1 MNDKMYQN
9 ILIIKPS
16 ALGDIVH
23 ALPAVIALRQ
33 AMPSAKITWLVRNQF
48 APLLDIIPE
57 INERLLFNRNEMAAW
72 FYKPKAFRC
81 FQAFRRQL
89 RNARFD
95 LVIDFQGLLRSALF
109 ARMTGCK
116 NRIGLAEA
124 REGARFFYTRIVRP
138 PKDSPHILDYYYAVL
153 RELGIYTECDNFK
166 LSAPPAVRQ
175 AIADKLSA
183 RGLKSK
189 QYLVLI
195 PGSAHAGKCWP
206 ADRFAAAAEQLHQ
219 QFHLEVAAV
228 GSAQEKPIIARIQ
241 RLCSVPVAD
250 LSGQTSLVELV
261 ALLEQAAAVISND
274 TGPGHIA
281 AAVNVPTVLV
291 FGHTNPRRLGPY
303 KKPEC
308 IAAIDVEHRG
318 DSIDSPNPAW
328 RIEQVT
334 IDSVMNKI
342 TSQLNTA
349 LKIGNPV

>member
-1 MNDKMYQN
+1 MNDKPYKN

-23 ALPAVIALRQ
+23 ALPAVIALHQ
-33 AMPSAKITWLVRNQF
+33 AMPAAKITWLVRNQF

-81 FQAFRRQL
+81 FRTFRRQL
-89 RNARFD
+89 RDAHFD

-116 NRIGLAEA
+116 NRVGLAEA
-124 REGARFFYTRIVRP
+124 REGARFFYTRVVRP

-153 RELGIYTECDNFK
+153 RDLGINTVADNFK
-166 LSAPPAVRQ
+166 LSAPSSVRQ
-175 AIADKLSA
+175 SLAGKLSLW
-183 RGLKSK
+183 GLKPK

-206 ADRFAAAAEQLHQ
+206 AERFAAAAEQLHHQ
-219 QFHLEVAAV
+219 YHLEIAAV
-228 GSAQEKPIIARIQ
+228 GSAQEKPIIAQIQ

-250 LSGQTSLVELV
+250 LSGRTSLVELV
-261 ALLEQAAAVISND
+261 ALLEQAAAVLSND

-291 FGHTNPRRLGPY
+291 FGHTNPLRLGPY
-303 KKPEC
+303 KKPQC
-308 IAAIDVEHRG
+308 IAAIDIEHRG
-318 DSIDSPNPAW
+318 AAIDSPNPAW

-334 IDSVMNKI
+334 VDRVMNKI
-342 TSQLNTA
+342 TSQLNAA
-349 LKIGNPV
+349 LKIGTPL